1 MSHTIRPLHPADAA
15 RALWNRSVPLW
26 PMTPALWAEM
36 VDAEVALV
44 ATEAGGAAH
53 GQEEVVG
60 LAVGARW
67 PVADGMRG
75 SVRLLAVDPAHRRR
89 GLGTALLDAVA
100 EALGQRGATVLR
112 LGEGAPVYLTP
123 GIDLREAAGLAFA
136 DARGFAPIGE
146 AVHLGVALGPL
157 DTDTEADGARLAE
170 AGVTVRRATPSDH
183 APLAR
188 LLDAA
193 WPAWHPEVAHA
204 LANDPPSVHLAVRGA
219 DVLGFAAHSSSHA
232 GMPWFGPMGTAPAAR
247 GLGVGA
253 VLLRHCLADLR
264 EAGHAQATI
273 AWAASLPFYEKA
285 VGATV
290 SHRFR
295 RVERAL

>member
-1 MSHTIRPLHPADAA
+1 MPYTIRPLRPTDDA
-15 RALWNRSVPLW
+15 RAMWNRSVPLW
-26 PMTPALWAEM
+26 PLTPALWAEM
-36 VDAEVALV
+36 TDAEIALV
-44 ATEAGGAAH
+44 ATDGG
-53 GQEEVVG
+53 EIVG
-60 LAVGARW
+60 LGIGALW
-67 PVADGMRG
+67 SVADGVRG
-75 SVRLLAVDPAHRRR
+75 SVRLLAVAPAHRRR
-89 GLGTALLDAVA
+89 GIGTALLNALA
-100 EALGQRGATVLR
+100 EGLRQRGATVLR
-112 LGEGAPVYLTP
+112 LGECAPVYLTP
-123 GIDLREAAGLAFA
+123 GVDLRETAGLAFA
-136 DARGFAPIGE
+136 EARGFEPIGE
-146 AVHLGVALGPL
+146 AVHLGVDLASL
-157 DTDTEADGARLAE
+157 DTDTDGARLAD
-170 AGVTVRRATPSDH
+170 AGVTVHRATPADH

-188 LLDAA
+188 LLDAE
-193 WPAWHPEVAHA
+193 WPAWHPEVARA

-232 GMPWFGPMGTAPAAR
+232 GMPWFGPMGTAPDAR

>member
-1 MSHTIRPLHPADAA
+1 MSEAEQKE
-15 RALWNRSVPLW
+15 RSEFFI
-26 PMTPALWAEM
+26 AK
-36 VDAEVALV
+36 
-44 ATEAGGAAH
+44 
-53 GQEEVVG
+53 VG
-60 LAVGARW
+60 L
-67 PVADGMRG
+67 
-75 SVRLLAVDPAHRRR
+75 
-89 GLGTALLDAVA
+89 
-100 EALGQRGATVLR
+100 
-112 LGEGAPVYLTP
+112 
-123 GIDLREAAGLAFA
+123 
-136 DARGFAPIGE
+136 RGFEHHYPKQLSGGMQQRTAI
-146 AVHLGVALGPL
+146 
-157 DTDTEADGARLAE
+157 AR
-170 AGVTVRRATPSDH
+170 
-183 APLAR
+183 
-188 LLDAA
+188 
-193 WPAWHPEVAHA
+193 A

-295 RVERAL
+295 RVERPL